1 MIDKALLNL
10 RPGAIWS
17 MSGDDYSGLEW
28 LDTVQTKPT
37 IEEVEQEVERLQQA
51 WAATEYQRQRASEYP
66 PLQDL
71 ADALYWQAQGNS
83 QPMTDYLAACQA
95 VKARYPK
102 GNTNA

>member
-37 IEEVEQEVERLQQA
+37 VEEVEQEVKRLQQA
-51 WAATEYQRQRASEYP
+51 WAAFEYQQLRASEYP

-83 QPMTDYLAACQA
+83 QPMTDYLTACQA

-102 GNTNA
+102 GSTNA